1 MFLEVII
8 MKRYLIS
15 TIAGLVI
22 LTVTMS
28 IYAQGQAGGGA
39 GQGAGRGAG
48 MRGGRGTQQL
58 QDAIAAI
65 ETQLA
70 ELKKSVEAQAA
81 MPRMG
86 RGGAGGGETP
96 SEEEI
101 AKIREQRTKMQEQ
114 RQTAVAAI
122 EQQVMILKGNQLQ
135 VEHQAEIDQL
145 QAIEASAEKEKATA
159 TAKLVQDMI
168 AKRTKAFQD
177 TVEKL
182 GIRLRGGR
190 GGQRGQGGGGQGA
203 GGQRQRGQRGG
214 QQ

>member
-1 MFLEVII
+1 MFLEVTI

-15 TIAGLVI
+15 TIAVLAV
-22 LTVTMS
+22 LTMTISV
-28 IYAQGQAGGGA
+28 YAQGQAGGG
-39 GQGAGRGAG
+39 GAGRGAG
-48 MRGGRGTQQL
+48 RGTGMRGGGGTQRL

-86 RGGAGGGETP
+86 RGGAEGETP

-101 AKIREQRTKMQEQ
+101 AKMREQRMKMQEQ

-122 EQQVMILKGNQLQ
+122 EQQLMILKGNQLQ
-135 VEHQAEIDQL
+135 TEHQAEIDQL
-145 QAIEASAEKEKATA
+145 QAIANSAEKEKATA

-168 AKRTKAFQD
+168 AKKTKAFQD

-182 GIRLRGGR
+182 GIRLRSGR
-190 GGQRGQGGGGQGA
+190 GGQRGQGEGGQGA